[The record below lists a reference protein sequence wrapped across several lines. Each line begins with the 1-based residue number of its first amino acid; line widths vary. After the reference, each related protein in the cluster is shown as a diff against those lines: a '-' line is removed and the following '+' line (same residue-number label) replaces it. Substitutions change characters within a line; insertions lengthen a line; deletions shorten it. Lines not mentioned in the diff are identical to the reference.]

1 MGNQIDGF
9 KNKYRV
15 IIAESRE
22 HGKSELK
29 SDAQNCKQSTADW
42 EGLVSHLKLDSVSI
56 IEWSDDGIIGI
67 KVWIFKGQLFEK
79 DVDQEKKERVKNK
92 NATASQN

>member
-67 KVWIFKGQLFEK
+67 KVGISSHSKIN
-79 DVDQEKKERVKNK
+79 KKIAMGSNI
-92 NATASQN
+92 